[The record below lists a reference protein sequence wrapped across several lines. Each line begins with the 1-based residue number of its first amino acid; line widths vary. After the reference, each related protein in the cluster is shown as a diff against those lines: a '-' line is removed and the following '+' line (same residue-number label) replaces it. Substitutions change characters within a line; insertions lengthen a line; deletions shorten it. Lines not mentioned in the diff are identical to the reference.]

1 MLVLIQLFTS
11 LGAIVMYKIIY
22 CRSYRIEFNVML
34 QTV

>member
-22 CRSYRIEFNVML
+22 CRSYRI
-34 QTV
+34 